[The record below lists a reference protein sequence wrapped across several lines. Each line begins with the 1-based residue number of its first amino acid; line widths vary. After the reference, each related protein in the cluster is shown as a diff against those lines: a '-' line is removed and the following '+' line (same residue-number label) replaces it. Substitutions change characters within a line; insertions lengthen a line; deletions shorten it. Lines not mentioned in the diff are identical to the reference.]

1 MFSFNKT
8 FVEADWASGNVTA
21 PIPLDWHS
29 GRAACQ
35 IVVTGTIQFDIQSSN
50 SDLQAG
56 ASADWLADS
65 PESED
70 ITASKWITFNAIPR
84 FIRLNVD
91 SFTSGATVT
100 LNWTQQDA

>member
-8 FVEADWASGNVTA
+8 YEEADWASGNVTV

-35 IVVTGTIQFDIQSSN
+35 VVVKGTIQFDIQSSN
-50 SDLQAG
+50 SDLQTGEA
-56 ASADWLADS
+56 ADWLADS
-65 PESED
+65 TESED
-70 ITASKWITFNAIPR
+70 ITASKWLTFNAIPR

>member
-8 FVEADWASGNVTA
+8 YVEADWSVGNVTA

-29 GRAACQ
+29 GRAALQ
-35 IVVTGTIQFDIQSSN
+35 VVVTGTIQFDIQSSN

-56 ASADWLADS
+56 ATAQWLVDS
-65 PESED
+65 TESEN
-70 ITASKWITFNAIPR
+70 ITASKWITFNAVPR

-91 SFTSGATVT
+91 SFTPGATVS
-100 LNWTQQDA
+100 LNWTQKDA

>member
-8 FVEADWASGNVTA
+8 FVEADWASGNVTN
-21 PIPLDWHS
+21 PVPLDWPG

-35 IVVTGTIQFDIQSSN
+35 IVVTGTIQFDIQASN
-50 SDLQAG
+50 SDLQMG
-56 ASADWLADS
+56 ATSQWLADS
-65 PESED
+65 TDSEN

-91 SFTSGATVT
+91 SFSSGATVT